1 MAVLLLDALAQITAR
16 LEALERRAAVF
27 TATQRNMLLAMG
39 GSRVLRF
46 LVREGFHDVIRAR
59 LSWIIYVALFV
70 TFISVPG
77 IFLDKCSWLW
87 VAWLFFWTSA
97 VVLVLAMMIENER
110 LMSRV
115 LARFIEERSQPSGD
129 STGQ

>member
-59 LSWIIYVALFV
+59 LSWNIYVALFV

-77 IFLDKCSWLW
+77 IFLDNMLMALGGMALLLDLSSRARARDDDRERKAD
-87 VAWLFFWTSA
+87 VPRARA
-97 VVLVLAMMIENER
+97 VY
-110 LMSRV
+110 
-115 LARFIEERSQPSGD
+115 
-129 STGQ
+129 